1 MSELKEYNPKL
12 HHVLIDR
19 PQAVLDLKSTIL
31 DSTSKGD
38 VAATAESIQA
48 ASEDM

>member
-1 MSELKEYNPKL
+1 MPELKAYNPKL
-12 HHVLIDR
+12 HRALVDR
-19 PQAVLDLKSTIL
+19 PEAVLDLKEMIL
-31 DSTSKGD
+31 QSTSKGD